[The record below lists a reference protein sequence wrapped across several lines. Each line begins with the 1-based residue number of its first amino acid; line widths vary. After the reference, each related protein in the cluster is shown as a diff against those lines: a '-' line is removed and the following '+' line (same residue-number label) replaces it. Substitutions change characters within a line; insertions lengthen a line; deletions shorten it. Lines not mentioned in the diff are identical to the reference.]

1 MKPEYNDQQVISD
14 VSPVV
19 RNQLHERIV
28 YAEGDLDT
36 VEEEIRAQ
44 IEEIDYGMKYHNE
57 TVQRRRRSDRAF
69 FVAQLRYLRKHTQ
82 SLRAIRQPKSTVF
95 KRIISFLRS
104 RKMIPYNV
112 P

>member
-1 MKPEYNDQQVISD
+1 MKPEYNNQQVITD

-19 RNQLHERIV
+19 RDQLHERIL

-36 VEEEIRAQ
+36 VEEEIKAQ
-44 IEEIDYGMKYHNE
+44 IEEIDRGMKYHNE
-57 TVQRRRRSDRAF
+57 TVQRRRLADRAF
-69 FVAQLRYLRKHTQ
+69 FVAQLRYLKKHMQ
-82 SLRAIRQPKSTVF
+82 SLQMVRQPKSAIF

-104 RKMIPYNV
+104 RKTMPYNV